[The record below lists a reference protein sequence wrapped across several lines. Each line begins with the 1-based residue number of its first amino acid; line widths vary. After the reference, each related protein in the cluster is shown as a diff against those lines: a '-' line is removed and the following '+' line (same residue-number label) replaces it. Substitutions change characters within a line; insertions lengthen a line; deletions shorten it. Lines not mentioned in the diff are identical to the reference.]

1 MKVQLSQIED
11 FETTPKKIKIRWREY
26 KNCKRQERVY
36 DKVWY
41 HLSDFYNECH
51 RFIRANA
58 GRNFDKVFSE
68 FCKKYPKFVN
78 DINTRTYFMEQFRK
92 GVHDAR
98 FFNEFEI
105 DNQNRIQLVKRPKR
119 ERRGITYYDGN
130 DVEIGILINTTLL
143 NHPKIFSYFVNKVD
157 KDTFMMLYYSN
168 GELTPKQYR
177 KIFCRNHADEY
188 ELSFLIEEI
197 LIERA
202 YIGFNGFSRQPNA
215 TYVNRN
221 LYNLFKE
228 YYKGGKVTIH
238 KKDKDYN
245 KIRYELEDLNRK
257 LNRESK
263 RAEKEYVDNILGSVF
278 ERRKERDRIKAAE
291 ERAKDIIT
299 RDRLGFDEYSFKG
312 ETKYGE
318 IKERK

>member
-11 FETTPKKIKIRWREY
+11 FESAPSRSKIQWKER
-26 KNCKRQERVY
+26 KNGRRQELVNDRE
-36 DKVWY
+36 WY
-41 HLSDFYNECH
+41 HFSDFYNEC
-51 RFIRANA
+51 RCFIRANA

-68 FCKKYPKFVN
+68 FCSKYPKFVN
-78 DINTRTYFMEQFRK
+78 DINTRAHFMEQFRN
-92 GVHDAR
+92 GVHSAG
-98 FFNEFEI
+98 FFSEFEI
-105 DNQNRIQLVKRPKR
+105 DNQKRIQLVKRPKR

-157 KDTFMMLYYSN
+157 KDTFIMLYYSK
-168 GELTPKQYR
+168 GELTPEQYR
-177 KIFCRNHADEY
+177 KIFQRNHVDEY
-188 ELSFLIEEI
+188 SLSILIEDI
-197 LIERA
+197 LRERA
-202 YIGFNGFSRQPNA
+202 YIGFKGFSYQPNM
-215 TYVNRN
+215 TYVHRN
-221 LYNLFKE
+221 LYHLFKE

-238 KKDKDYN
+238 KKDKDYD

-257 LNRESK
+257 LNREYK
-263 RAEKEYVDNILGSVF
+263 RSEKEYVDSILGSVF
-278 ERRKERDRIKAAE
+278 ERRKELDRIKAAE

>member
-11 FETTPKKIKIRWREY
+11 FESAPSRIKIQWKER
-26 KNCKRQERVY
+26 KNGRRQELVN
-36 DKVWY
+36 DKEYY
-41 HLSDFYNECH
+41 HFSDFYDECK
-51 RFIRANA
+51 RFIRANV

-78 DINTRTYFMEQFRK
+78 DINTRAFFIDEFRR
-92 GVHDAR
+92 GVHNTY

-105 DNQNRIQLVKRPKR
+105 DNQNRIQLVKRQKR

-130 DVEIGILINTTLL
+130 DVKIGILINTTLL
-143 NHPKIFSYFVNKVD
+143 NHPKIFSYFCNKVD
-157 KDTFMMLYYSN
+157 KDTFMMLYYGN
-168 GELTPKQYR
+168 GELTPEQYR
-177 KIFCRNHADEY
+177 KIFWRNHADEY
-188 ELSFLIEEI
+188 SLSI
-197 LIERA
+197 LIDEIMRERC
-202 YIGFNGFSRQPNA
+202 YVGFKGFNWQPN
-215 TYVNRN
+215 TTVQRS
-221 LYNLFKE
+221 LYHLFKE

-238 KKDKDYN
+238 KNDKDYD
-245 KIRYELEDLNRK
+245 KIRYELEDIKRK
-257 LNRESK
+257 ENRELKKLRREDS
-263 RAEKEYVDNILGSVF
+263 EKILGYVF

-291 ERAKDIIT
+291 ERARDIIT

>member
-36 DKVWY
+36 DKAYY
-41 HLSDFYNECH
+41 HFSDFYNECR
-51 RFIRANA
+51 RFIRSHV
-58 GRNFDKVFSE
+58 GKDFDKSFSE

-78 DINTRTYFMEQFRK
+78 NINTRAHFMDEFRK
-92 GVHDAR
+92 GVHNAR
-98 FFNEFEI
+98 LFSEFEI
-105 DNQNRIQLVKRPKR
+105 DNQNRIQLVKREPRKKY
-119 ERRGITYYDGN
+119 GITYYDGN

-157 KDTFMMLYYSN
+157 KDTFMMLYYGS
-168 GELTPKQYR
+168 GEITPEQYR
-177 KIFCRNHADEY
+177 KIFWRNHADEY
-188 ELSFLIEEI
+188 ELSVLIEEI
-197 LIERA
+197 LRERCHVSFK
-202 YIGFNGFSRQPNA
+202 GFGWQPNT
-215 TYVNRN
+215 TYVQRN
-221 LYNLFKE
+221 LGQLFKE
-228 YYKGGKVTIH
+228 YYKSGKVTIH
-238 KKDKDYN
+238 KKDKDYD
-245 KIRYELEDLNRK
+245 KIRYEAEDLNRK
-257 LNRESK
+257 LNRELK
-263 RAEKEYVDNILGSVF
+263 RAEKEYVDNILGDVF

-291 ERAKDIIT
+291 ERARDIIT

>member
-11 FETTPKKIKIRWREY
+11 FENTPSRIKIQWKER
-26 KNCKRQERVY
+26 KNCRRQELVN
-36 DKVWY
+36 DKEWY
-41 HLSDFYNECH
+41 HLSDFYNECK

-78 DINTRTYFMEQFRK
+78 DINTRAHFMDEFRR
-92 GVHDAR
+92 GVHNR
-98 FFNEFEI
+98 YFFNEFEV
-105 DNQNRIQLVKRPKR
+105 DNQNRIQIIKRPKR

-143 NHPKIFSYFVNKVD
+143 NHPKIFSYFCNKVD
-157 KDTFMMLYYSN
+157 KDTFMMLYYSS
-168 GELTPKQYR
+168 GELTPEQYR
-177 KIFCRNHADEY
+177 KIFLRNHADEY

-197 LIERA
+197 LKERA
-202 YIGFNGFSRQPNA
+202 YVGFKSFKWQPNA
-215 TYVNRN
+215 TYVHRS
-221 LYNLFKE
+221 LYHLFKE

-238 KKDKDYN
+238 KKDKDYD

-257 LNRESK
+257 INREYK
-263 RAEKEYVDNILGSVF
+263 RSEKEYVNSILGSVF
-278 ERRKERDRIKAAE
+278 ERRKEQDRIKAAQ
-291 ERAKDIIT
+291 ERARDIIT

-318 IKERK
+318 VKERK

>member
-11 FETTPKKIKIRWREY
+11 FESAPSRMKIQWKER
-26 KNCKRQERVY
+26 KNGKRQELVNDREY
-36 DKVWY
+36 Y
-41 HLSDFYNECH
+41 HFSDFYDECK
-51 RFIRANA
+51 RFIRANI

-78 DINTRTYFMEQFRK
+78 DINTRAFFMDEFRR
-92 GVHDAR
+92 GVHNTY

-105 DNQNRIQLVKRPKR
+105 DNQNRIKLVKREPRKK
-119 ERRGITYYDGN
+119 RGITYYDGN

-143 NHPKIFSYFVNKVD
+143 NHPKIFSYFCNKVD
-157 KDTFMMLYYSN
+157 KDTFMMLYYGS
-168 GELTPKQYR
+168 GEITPEQYH
-177 KIFCRNHADEY
+177 KIFLRNHADEY
-188 ELSFLIEEI
+188 ELSNLIDEI
-197 LIERA
+197 LIERHHA
-202 YIGFNGFSRQPNA
+202 GFKGFNWQPN
-215 TYVNRN
+215 TTVKRS
-221 LYNLFKE
+221 LYHLFKE

-238 KKDKDYN
+238 KKDKDYD
-245 KIRYELEDLNRK
+245 KIRYELEDIKRK
-257 LNRESK
+257 ENRELK
-263 RAEKEYVDNILGSVF
+263 RLRREDSEKILGYVF

-291 ERAKDIIT
+291 ERARDIIT

>member
-11 FETTPKKIKIRWREY
+11 FESAPSRIKIQWKER
-26 KNCKRQERVY
+26 KNGRRQELVN
-36 DKVWY
+36 DKEWY
-41 HLSDFYNECH
+41 HFSDFYDECK
-51 RFIRANA
+51 RFIRANV

-68 FCKKYPKFVN
+68 FCSKYPKFIK
-78 DINTRTYFMEQFRK
+78 DINTRAHFMDEFRR
-92 GVHDAR
+92 GVHNTY

-105 DNQNRIQLVKRPKR
+105 DNQNRIQLVKRQKR

-143 NHPKIFSYFVNKVD
+143 NHPKVFSYFCNKVD
-157 KDTFMMLYYSN
+157 KDTFMMLYYGS
-168 GELTPKQYR
+168 GEITPEQYR
-177 KIFCRNHADEY
+177 KIFWRNHADEY
-188 ELSFLIEEI
+188 SLSTLIEEI
-197 LIERA
+197 MRERCRVGFK
-202 YIGFNGFSRQPNA
+202 GFNWQPN
-215 TYVNRN
+215 TSYVQRS
-221 LYNLFKE
+221 LYHLFKE

-238 KKDKDYN
+238 KKDKDYD
-245 KIRYELEDLNRK
+245 KIRYEVEDLKRK
-257 LNRESK
+257 ENRELKKLK
-263 RAEKEYVDNILGSVF
+263 REDSEKILGYVF

>member
-11 FETTPKKIKIRWREY
+11 FESAPSRIKIQWKER
-26 KNCKRQERVY
+26 KNGRRQELVN
-36 DKVWY
+36 DKEYY
-41 HLSDFYNECH
+41 HFSDFYDECK
-51 RFIRANA
+51 RFIRANI
-58 GRNFDKVFSE
+58 GHNFDKVFSE
-68 FCKKYPKFVN
+68 FCSKYPKFVN
-78 DINTRTYFMEQFRK
+78 DINTRAFFMDEFRK
-92 GVHDAR
+92 GVHNAR
-98 FFNEFEI
+98 FFSEFEI
-105 DNQNRIQLVKRPKR
+105 DNQNRIQLVKRQKR

-168 GELTPKQYR
+168 GEITPEQYR
-177 KIFCRNHADEY
+177 KVFWRNHADEY
-188 ELSFLIEEI
+188 SLSVLIDEI
-197 LIERA
+197 MRESCHVGFK
-202 YIGFNGFSRQPNA
+202 GFNWQPN
-215 TYVNRN
+215 TSYVQRS
-221 LYNLFKE
+221 LYHLFKE

-238 KKDKDYN
+238 KKDKDYD
-245 KIRYELEDLNRK
+245 KIRYELEDIKRK
-257 LNRESK
+257 ENRELK
-263 RAEKEYVDNILGSVF
+263 RLRKEDAEKILGYVF